1 MTNPVTP
8 AGGGKTSSGLDQNL
22 AGALAYVL
30 GPITGILFLVLE
42 KENRFVRFHAMQST
56 ILGVAWIALSIVLS
70 LVAGALAFIPV
81 IGWIVSIL
89 VSFGLSVIGFL
100 LWLLLLWKAFQGEE
114 WEFPGVGPLARKQL
128 GAGS

>member
-1 MTNPVTP
+1 MTHPVTP

-56 ILGVAWIALSIVLS
+56 ILGVAWIAVSVVLS
-70 LVAGALAFIPV
+70 VVSGALALVPV

-89 VSFGLSVIGFL
+89 VSFGLGLVGFL
-100 LWLLLLWKAFQGEE
+100 LWLLLMWKAFQGEE
-114 WEFPGVGPLARKQL
+114 WEFPGVGPIARKQL

>member
-1 MTNPVTP
+1 MTHPVTP

-42 KENRFVRFHAMQST
+42 KENRFVRFHAMQAT
-56 ILGVAWIALSIVLS
+56 ILGVAWIAVSIVLS
-70 LVAGALAFIPV
+70 LVSGALAFIPV
-81 IGWIVSIL
+81 IGWIVSML
-89 VSFGLSVIGFL
+89 VSFGLGVIGFL
-100 LWLLLLWKAFQGEE
+100 GWLLLMWKAFQGEE
-114 WEFPGVGPLARKQL
+114 WEFPGVGALARKQL